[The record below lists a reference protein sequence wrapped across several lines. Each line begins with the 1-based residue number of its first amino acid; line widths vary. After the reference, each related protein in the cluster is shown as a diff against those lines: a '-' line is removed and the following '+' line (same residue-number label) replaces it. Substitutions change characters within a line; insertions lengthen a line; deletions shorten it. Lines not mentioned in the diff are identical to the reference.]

1 MRASPPQ
8 PKPMSTGQPGYPA
21 MTRLLHWV
29 VALMV
34 LATMPIGVAMLQ
46 QGIARPTQDLLFI
59 LHKNGGVVIL
69 LLVLL
74 RIGWRLATPTP
85 PPPAAL
91 PQWQARAARLVQG
104 ALYGLLLIM
113 AVSGYVRVRAGGFPV
128 EMLDALGLPTLV
140 PRSDALAETAKAI
153 HANARFPLAALILLH
168 VVAGLKHAIARDGVF
183 GRIWP
188 ITGSR

>member
-1 MRASPPQ
+1 MSASRAPDRQ
-8 PKPMSTGQPGYPA
+8 GKTTQPGYPA

-34 LATMPIGVAMLQ
+34 LATMPIGMAMLQ

-59 LHKNGGVVIL
+59 LHKNGGVIIL
-69 LLVLL
+69 MLVLI
-74 RIGWRLATPTP
+74 RIGWRLATPSP
-85 PPPAAL
+85 PPPAGVPA
-91 PQWQARAARLVQG
+91 WQMSVAKLVQG
-104 ALYGLLLIM
+104 ALYALLLVM

-128 EMLDALGLPTLV
+128 EMLDALGLPVLV

-153 HANARFPLAALILLH
+153 HANARYPLAALIVLH
-168 VVAGLKHAIARDGVF
+168 VAAGLKHAIARDGVF

-188 ITGSR
+188 IRAPR